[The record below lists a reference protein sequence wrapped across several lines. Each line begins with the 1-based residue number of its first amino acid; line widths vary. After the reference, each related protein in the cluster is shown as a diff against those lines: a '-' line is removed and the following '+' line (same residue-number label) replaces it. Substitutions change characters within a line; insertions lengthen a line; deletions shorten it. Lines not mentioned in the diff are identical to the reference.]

1 MWKSLPMF
9 ASAPIRPTLSCV
21 ARRKPSPTRS
31 GTGTP
36 PTFGFRWRRTAAACV
51 SSRATTAP
59 RAPPLPLPARACS
72 ECVSGWN
79 PSAASWRCEREPIS
93 ASRWMPGCLRVRR
106 KRHDP
111 AKMIRVVLVDDQTLV
126 RQGVRGLLE
135 LVPDIEVVG
144 EASDGEEALE
154 KVPELKPDVLLLD
167 IRMPRLSGIQVLEAL
182 SAANALPPTLVLT
195 TFDDG
200 DAAIAAIK
208 AGAKGL
214 MLKDVSL
221 EDLAQAI
228 RALAD
233 NKTAFQP
240 AMTESLMSAIRRSPS
255 ASSDSYVAEALTVRE
270 REVLHLI
277 CAGYSNREIADLL
290 ALAEGT
296 VKNHVSNLLLK
307 LDARDRT
314 RAALKALQQGHLG

>member
-1 MWKSLPMF
+1 
-9 ASAPIRPTLSCV
+9 
-21 ARRKPSPTRS
+21 
-31 GTGTP
+31 
-36 PTFGFRWRRTAAACV
+36 
-51 SSRATTAP
+51 
-59 RAPPLPLPARACS
+59 
-72 ECVSGWN
+72 
-79 PSAASWRCEREPIS
+79 
-93 ASRWMPGCLRVRR
+93 
-106 KRHDP
+106 
-111 AKMIRVVLVDDQTLV
+111 MIRVVLVDDQTLV

-135 LVPDIEVVG
+135 LLPDIEVVG
-144 EASDGEEALE
+144 EASDGEEALA
-154 KVPELKPDVLLLD
+154 KLPELGPDVLLLD
-167 IRMPRLSGIQVLEAL
+167 IRMPRMDGIEVLEAL
-182 SAANALPPTLVLT
+182 GEAGALPPTLVLT

-221 EDLAQAI
+221 EDLAGAI

-233 NKTAFQP
+233 GRTAFQP
-240 AMTESLMSAIRRSPS
+240 AMTESLMAAVRRGPSTSSGSP
-255 ASSDSYVAEALTVRE
+255 ADPPTARE

-277 CAGYSNREIADLL
+277 CVGYSNREIADLL

-314 RAALKALQQGHLG
+314 RAALKALQQGYLG

>member
-1 MWKSLPMF
+1 
-9 ASAPIRPTLSCV
+9 
-21 ARRKPSPTRS
+21 
-31 GTGTP
+31 
-36 PTFGFRWRRTAAACV
+36 
-51 SSRATTAP
+51 
-59 RAPPLPLPARACS
+59 
-72 ECVSGWN
+72 
-79 PSAASWRCEREPIS
+79 
-93 ASRWMPGCLRVRR
+93 
-106 KRHDP
+106 
-111 AKMIRVVLVDDQTLV
+111 MIRVVLVDDQTLV

-144 EASDGEEALE
+144 EACDGEEALE

-167 IRMPRLSGIQVLEAL
+167 IRMPRLDGIAVLEAL
-182 SAANALPPTLVLT
+182 SKADALPPTLVLT

-221 EDLAQAI
+221 QDLAAAI

-240 AMTESLMSAIRRSPS
+240 AITDSLMSAIRRGPS
-255 ASSDSYVAEALTVRE
+255 EPADTYASESLTVRE

>member
-1 MWKSLPMF
+1 
-9 ASAPIRPTLSCV
+9 
-21 ARRKPSPTRS
+21 
-31 GTGTP
+31 
-36 PTFGFRWRRTAAACV
+36 
-51 SSRATTAP
+51 
-59 RAPPLPLPARACS
+59 
-72 ECVSGWN
+72 
-79 PSAASWRCEREPIS
+79 
-93 ASRWMPGCLRVRR
+93 
-106 KRHDP
+106 
-111 AKMIRVVLVDDQTLV
+111 MIRVVLVDDQKLV

-135 LVPDIEVVG
+135 LLPDIEVVG

-154 KVPELKPDVLLLD
+154 KVPALEPDVLLLD
-167 IRMPRLSGIQVLEAL
+167 IRMPRLNGIGVLEAL
-182 SAANALPPTLVLT
+182 RDRGALPPTLVLT

-214 MLKDVSL
+214 MLKDVAL

-233 NKTAFQP
+233 DRTAYQP
-240 AMTESLMSAIRRSPS
+240 AVTESLMAALRRSPTVN
-255 ASSDSYVAEALTVRE
+255 SDDYIPEALTARE

-277 CAGYSNREIADLL
+277 CAGYSNKEIADLL
-290 ALAEGT
+290 AVAEGT

-314 RAALKALQQGHLG
+314 QAALRGLQQGYLG

>member
-1 MWKSLPMF
+1 
-9 ASAPIRPTLSCV
+9 V
-21 ARRKPSPTRS
+21 
-31 GTGTP
+31 
-36 PTFGFRWRRTAAACV
+36 
-51 SSRATTAP
+51 
-59 RAPPLPLPARACS
+59 
-72 ECVSGWN
+72 
-79 PSAASWRCEREPIS
+79 
-93 ASRWMPGCLRVRR
+93 
-106 KRHDP
+106 
-111 AKMIRVVLVDDQTLV
+111 IRVVLVDDQTLV
-126 RQGVRGLLE
+126 RQGIRGLLE
-135 LVPDIEVVG
+135 LVPDISVVG

-167 IRMPRLSGIQVLEAL
+167 IRMPRLDGIAVLKAL
-182 SAANALPPTLVLT
+182 GKANALPPTLVLT

-200 DAAIAAIK
+200 DAAIAAIQ

-221 EDLAQAI
+221 EDLTQAI

-233 NKTAFQP
+233 DRTAFQP
-240 AMTESLMSAIRRSPS
+240 AMTESLMAAIRRSPS
-255 ASSDSYVAEALTVRE
+255 ASSDRYVTEALTARE

-277 CAGYSNREIADLL
+277 CGGYSNREIANLL

-314 RAALKALQQGHLG
+314 RAALKAIEGGHLG

>member
-1 MWKSLPMF
+1 
-9 ASAPIRPTLSCV
+9 
-21 ARRKPSPTRS
+21 
-31 GTGTP
+31 
-36 PTFGFRWRRTAAACV
+36 
-51 SSRATTAP
+51 
-59 RAPPLPLPARACS
+59 
-72 ECVSGWN
+72 
-79 PSAASWRCEREPIS
+79 
-93 ASRWMPGCLRVRR
+93 
-106 KRHDP
+106 
-111 AKMIRVVLVDDQTLV
+111 MIRVVLVDDQKLV

-135 LVPDIEVVG
+135 LVPDIDVVG
-144 EASDGEEALE
+144 EASDGEEALG

-167 IRMPRLSGIQVLEAL
+167 IRMPRLDGIGVLEAL
-182 SAANALPPTLVLT
+182 SEAGTLPPTLVLT
-195 TFDDG
+195 TFEDG

-221 EDLAQAI
+221 EDLTAAI
-228 RALAD
+228 RALAAG
-233 NKTAFQP
+233 KTAFQP
-240 AMTESLMSAIRRSPS
+240 ATTESLMSAIRRSPS
-255 ASSDSYVAEALTVRE
+255 APSDNYVAEVLSVRE

-314 RAALKALQQGHLG
+314 RAALKALRQGHLG

>member
-1 MWKSLPMF
+1 
-9 ASAPIRPTLSCV
+9 
-21 ARRKPSPTRS
+21 
-31 GTGTP
+31 
-36 PTFGFRWRRTAAACV
+36 
-51 SSRATTAP
+51 
-59 RAPPLPLPARACS
+59 
-72 ECVSGWN
+72 
-79 PSAASWRCEREPIS
+79 
-93 ASRWMPGCLRVRR
+93 
-106 KRHDP
+106 
-111 AKMIRVVLVDDQTLV
+111 MIRVVLVDDQTLV

-135 LVPDIEVVG
+135 LLPDIEVVG

-154 KVPELKPDVLLLD
+154 TVPALKPDVLLLD
-167 IRMPRLSGIQVLEAL
+167 IRMPRLSGIGVLEAL
-182 SAANALPPTLVLT
+182 RAADALPPTLVLT

-221 EDLAQAI
+221 DDLAQAI

-233 NKTAFQP
+233 NRTAYQP
-240 AMTESLMSAIRRSPS
+240 VLTDSLMAAIRRSPPLPADS
-255 ASSDSYVAEALTVRE
+255 AAAETLTARE

-290 ALAEGT
+290 AVAEGT

-314 RAALKALQQGHLG
+314 RAALKALQLGYLG

>member
-1 MWKSLPMF
+1 
-9 ASAPIRPTLSCV
+9 
-21 ARRKPSPTRS
+21 
-31 GTGTP
+31 
-36 PTFGFRWRRTAAACV
+36 
-51 SSRATTAP
+51 
-59 RAPPLPLPARACS
+59 
-72 ECVSGWN
+72 
-79 PSAASWRCEREPIS
+79 
-93 ASRWMPGCLRVRR
+93 
-106 KRHDP
+106 
-111 AKMIRVVLVDDQTLV
+111 MIRVVLVDDQMLV

-144 EASDGEEALE
+144 DASDGNEALQ

-167 IRMPRLSGIQVLEAL
+167 IRMPRLNGIGVLEAL
-182 SAANALPPTLVLT
+182 RAKDELPPTLVLT

-200 DAAIAAIK
+200 DAAIAAIR

-221 EDLAQAI
+221 EDLTQAI

-240 AMTESLMSAIRRSPS
+240 AMTESLMAALRRSPPTP
-255 ASSDSYVAEALTVRE
+255 ADEYAAEALTDRE
-270 REVLHLI
+270 KEVLHLI

-290 ALAEGT
+290 SLAEGT

-314 RAALKALQQGHLG
+314 RAALKALQQGYLG

>member
-1 MWKSLPMF
+1 
-9 ASAPIRPTLSCV
+9 
-21 ARRKPSPTRS
+21 
-31 GTGTP
+31 
-36 PTFGFRWRRTAAACV
+36 
-51 SSRATTAP
+51 
-59 RAPPLPLPARACS
+59 
-72 ECVSGWN
+72 
-79 PSAASWRCEREPIS
+79 
-93 ASRWMPGCLRVRR
+93 
-106 KRHDP
+106 
-111 AKMIRVVLVDDQTLV
+111 MIRVVLVDDQTLV
-126 RQGVRGLLE
+126 RKGVRGLLE

-144 EASDGEEALE
+144 EASNGEEALE

-167 IRMPRLSGIQVLEAL
+167 VRMPRLDGIAVLNALREAD
-182 SAANALPPTLVLT
+182 ALPPTLVLT

-228 RALAD
+228 RALAE
-233 NKTAFQP
+233 NGTAYQP
-240 AMTESLMSAIRRSPS
+240 AMTESLMAAIRRGSP
-255 ASSDSYVAEALTVRE
+255 ASPGENLGESLTVRE

-277 CAGYSNREIADLL
+277 CAGYSNKEIADLL

-307 LDARDRT
+307 LNARDRT
-314 RAALKALQQGHLG
+314 RAALKALQEGHLN

>member
-1 MWKSLPMF
+1 
-9 ASAPIRPTLSCV
+9 
-21 ARRKPSPTRS
+21 
-31 GTGTP
+31 
-36 PTFGFRWRRTAAACV
+36 
-51 SSRATTAP
+51 
-59 RAPPLPLPARACS
+59 
-72 ECVSGWN
+72 
-79 PSAASWRCEREPIS
+79 
-93 ASRWMPGCLRVRR
+93 
-106 KRHDP
+106 
-111 AKMIRVVLVDDQTLV
+111 MIRVVLVDDQTLV

-144 EASDGEEALE
+144 EAIDGEDALT

-167 IRMPRLSGIQVLEAL
+167 IRMPRMNGIAVLEAL
-182 SAANALPPTLVLT
+182 RDAGTLPPTLVLT

-233 NKTAFQP
+233 NKTAYQP
-240 AMTESLMSAIRRSPS
+240 AMTESLMAAIRRTPP
-255 ASSDSYVAEALTVRE
+255 ASSGDEAGEPLTARE
-270 REVLHLI
+270 KEVLHLI
-277 CAGYSNREIADLL
+277 CAGYSNKEIADLL
-290 ALAEGT
+290 SLAEGT

-314 RAALKALQQGHLG
+314 RAALKALQQGHLN

>member
-1 MWKSLPMF
+1 
-9 ASAPIRPTLSCV
+9 
-21 ARRKPSPTRS
+21 
-31 GTGTP
+31 
-36 PTFGFRWRRTAAACV
+36 
-51 SSRATTAP
+51 
-59 RAPPLPLPARACS
+59 
-72 ECVSGWN
+72 
-79 PSAASWRCEREPIS
+79 
-93 ASRWMPGCLRVRR
+93 
-106 KRHDP
+106 
-111 AKMIRVVLVDDQTLV
+111 MIRVVLVDDQTLV

-135 LVPDIEVVG
+135 LVPDIQVAG

-154 KVPELKPDVLLLD
+154 IVPAIEPDVLLLD
-167 IRMPRLSGIQVLEAL
+167 IRMPRLDGIAVLERLAK
-182 SAANALPPTLVLT
+182 ANALPPTLVLT

-200 DAAIAAIK
+200 DAVIAAIK
-208 AGAKGL
+208 AGAKGV

-240 AMTESLMSAIRRSPS
+240 AMTESLMAAIRRTPSPS
-255 ASSDSYVAEALTVRE
+255 SGNDASEALTARE

-277 CAGYSNREIADLL
+277 CAGYSNKEIADLL

>member
-1 MWKSLPMF
+1 MAAF
-9 ASAPIRPTLSCV
+9 AH
-21 ARRKPSPTRS
+21 
-31 GTGTP
+31 
-36 PTFGFRWRRTAAACV
+36 
-51 SSRATTAP
+51 
-59 RAPPLPLPARACS
+59 
-72 ECVSGWN
+72 
-79 PSAASWRCEREPIS
+79 AAS
-93 ASRWMPGCLRVRR
+93 G
-106 KRHDP
+106 
-111 AKMIRVVLVDDQTLV
+111 MIRVVLVDDQKLV

-135 LVPDIEVVG
+135 LLPDIEVVG
-144 EASDGEEALE
+144 EACDGEEALE
-154 KVPELKPDVLLLD
+154 LVPQLAPDVLLLD
-167 IRMPRLSGIQVLEAL
+167 IRMPRLSGIEVLEAL
-182 SAANALPPTLVLT
+182 GKADALPPTLVLT

-240 AMTESLMSAIRRSPS
+240 AMTESLMTAIRRSPS
-255 ASSDSYVAEALTVRE
+255 ASTDSYVTEALTFRE